1 MHEKKG
7 QSWCCDGLPT
17 FFPHEKK
24 GHGRSVQLVAR
35 LGRRPISVINVETA
49 LIAYQESTDVFT
61 SQYEHAPYLFTKV
74 FKKYCG
80 MCYGRRYISGEP

>member
-1 MHEKKG
+1 MKKRG
-7 QSWCCDGLPT
+7 NRGVVMVSLLSFLMKRRATAAAFSWL
-17 FFPHEKK
+17 
-24 GHGRSVQLVAR
+24 QR